1 MKVFFKNM
9 LQAYRGKCDGL
20 VYYYNPRLNR
30 MIARPHVKRRET
42 EQNRLFAAIG
52 ANLKLIQPSEGFKR
66 DLADYCDKYNRKA
79 RNYTRPLNNWYN
91 AFTKMMWNLA
101 KTYSLEGPPLGSAE
115 GLSAIDLRSLS
126 RADIETHDLPCRSVK
141 RAVEA
146 GLLDAVKGYE
156 LLDKLM

>member
-1 MKVFFKNM
+1 MKEFFKNM

-30 MIARPHVKRRET
+30 MVARPHVKRRET

-91 AFTKMMWNLA
+91 AFTKMMWALA
-101 KTYSLEGPPLGSAE
+101 KTHSLEGLTPPEAGTP
-115 GLSAIDLRSLS
+115 IDLRTLS
-126 RADIETHDLPCRSVK
+126 RADIESNDLPCRSVK

-146 GLLDAVKGYE
+146 GLLEPVPGYE